1 MSMFDRRADYDKFIV
16 KNRKIS
22 RPDYI
27 KVYTEPKRKI
37 RFSRVMYIL
46 IMALIIGL
54 ATSIALS
61 VIIKMIANW
70 IS

>member
-1 MSMFDRRADYDKFIV
+1 MSRYDRRADYDDFIV
-16 KNRKIS
+16 KNRKIE

-37 RFSRVMYIL
+37 RLSRVMYIIL
-46 IMALIIGL
+46 MALIIGVGTAL
-54 ATSIALS
+54 ALS

>member
-1 MSMFDRRADYDKFIV
+1 MSRYDRRADYDDFIV
-16 KNRKIS
+16 KNRKIEC
-22 RPDYI
+22 PDYI

-37 RFSRVMYIL
+37 RLSRVMYIIL
-46 IMALIIGL
+46 MALIIGVGTAL
-54 ATSIALS
+54 ALS